1 MIRLLRELIPSNVL
15 ILLITEA
22 TVVFC
27 CYILASY
34 AVLEVDPVVYLVY
47 DGGLGR
53 VLITE
58 LTILLAMYLQD
69 LYSEVQVK
77 SRMVLVQQICQ
88 AMGIAFLAQALL
100 GYVNADLILPRWL
113 MLTGS
118 GLSLVTVLSWRV
130 FYSTFLLGAIGGQR
144 ILLLGTND
152 LVVEIARHLAGRPE
166 HGMRVVG
173 YVEAGPGG
181 AAPPDGLV
189 RLGAAADLRDVVQRA
204 RPDYVVVGTRERRGN
219 VPMMDLLELR
229 FSGIK
234 IEEAAAAYENV
245 FKRVSLHEL
254 RPSQLVYSGE
264 LGPRPGNVALQMGY
278 SALIAL
284 VATLLCAPL
293 MLLVALAVRLTSR
306 GPVLY
311 RQTRVGW
318 QGRHFT
324 LYKFRSMYENAE
336 AETGAVWALEND
348 PRVTPVGRWLRRLR
362 LDELP
367 QFLNVLRGEMSLV
380 GPRPER
386 PEFVDKLIEQI
397 PFYRQRHCV
406 RPGITGW
413 AQINHPYGD
422 SMEDAARKLEYDLY
436 YIKHLSPALDA
447 FILFH
452 TLKTVLLS
460 RGAR

>member
-1 MIRLLRELIPSNVL
+1 MIRLLRDLIPSNVL

-27 CYILASY
+27 CYVLASY

-53 VLITE
+53 ILITE
-58 LTILLAMYLQD
+58 LTILLAMYLHD

-77 SRMVLVQQICQ
+77 ARMMLVQQICQ
-88 AMGIAFLAQALL
+88 AMGIAFLAQALI

-118 GLSLVTVLSWRV
+118 GLSLVAILGWRV
-130 FYSTFLLGAIGGQR
+130 FYSVFLLGAIGEQR
-144 ILLLGTND
+144 LLLLGTND
-152 LVVEIARHLAGRPE
+152 LVSEIARHLAGHPE

-173 YVEAGPGG
+173 FVEAEPAGP
-181 AAPPDGLV
+181 APPDGLL
-189 RLGAAADLRDVVQRA
+189 RLGGAADLRDVALRSK
-204 RPDYVVVGTRERRGN
+204 PDRIVVGMRERRGA
-219 VPMMDLLELR
+219 VPMMELLELR

-234 IEEAAAAYENV
+234 IEEAATTFESV

-254 RPSQLVYSGE
+254 RPSQLIYSGE
-264 LGPRPGNVALQMGY
+264 LGPRPRNVALQLAY
-278 SALIAL
+278 SGLIAL
-284 VATLLCAPL
+284 AAAILCAPV
-293 MLLVALAVRLTSR
+293 MLLVALAIKLTSR
-306 GPVLY
+306 GPILY

-324 LYKFRSMYENAE
+324 LYKFRSMYVDAE
-336 AETGAVWALEND
+336 AESGAVWAAKDD
-348 PRVTPVGRWLRRLR
+348 PRVTAVGHWLRLLR
-362 LDELP
+362 LDEIP
-367 QFLNVLRGEMSLV
+367 QFFNVLRGEMSLA

-386 PEFVDKLIEQI
+386 PEFVEKLTEQI

-413 AQINHPYGD
+413 AQINHKYGD
-422 SMEDAARKLEYDLY
+422 SPEDAARKLEYDLY
-436 YIKHLSPALDA
+436 YIKHLSPAMDA

-452 TLKTVLLS
+452 TLKTVLLR